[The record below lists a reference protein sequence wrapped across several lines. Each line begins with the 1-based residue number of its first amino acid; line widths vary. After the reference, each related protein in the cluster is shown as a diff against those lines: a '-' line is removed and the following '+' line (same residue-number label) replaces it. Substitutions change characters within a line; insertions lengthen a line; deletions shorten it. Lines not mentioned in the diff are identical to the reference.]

1 MATSYLPTS
10 DAARVTW
17 LNNFNTKMQLYG
29 SQLGF
34 SAAELSS
41 ITDDA
46 NMFQYV
52 VQLKNDCRQAAQSFS
67 SLTQA
72 LKSTTHQSAM
82 NAFPPVPVAGTPPVA
97 VLTGIFARVAAYV
110 QRIRYHVNYTVTI
123 GQELSII
130 PPPST
135 FNPATVKPVLKGKVL
150 SGYPQLSWRNGRA
163 DGVQLYVDRQDG
175 NGYVLLAKRNST
187 SYIDV
192 TPLPANTQF
201 VTWLYK
207 AKYIIDDEEIGLDS
221 DIISLEILRV

>member
-1 MATSYLPTS
+1 
-10 DAARVTW
+10 
-17 LNNFNTKMQLYG
+17 
-29 SQLGF
+29 
-34 SAAELSS
+34 
-41 ITDDA
+41 
-46 NMFQYV
+46 
-52 VQLKNDCRQAAQSFS
+52 
-67 SLTQA
+67 
-72 LKSTTHQSAM
+72 M